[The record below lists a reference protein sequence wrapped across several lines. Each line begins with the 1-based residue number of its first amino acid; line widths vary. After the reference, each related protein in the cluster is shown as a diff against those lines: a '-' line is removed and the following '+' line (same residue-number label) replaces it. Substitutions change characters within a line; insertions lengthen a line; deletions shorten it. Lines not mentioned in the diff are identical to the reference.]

1 MSSVPVI
8 SAPPALAEG
17 LMQVLSALPG
27 LADLVGEVGELTT
40 IRACFVINVCSEAE
54 VDGAA
59 ASMGVAPERP
69 RPGQYRAVAVIGA
82 VTVTVAFCG
91 RAAGEVH
98 AVSA

>member
-8 SAPPALAEG
+8 SAPPTLAEG

-27 LADLVGEVGELTT
+27 LADLVGEVGERTT
-40 IRACFVINVCSEAE
+40 LRACFVVNVFSEAE

-59 ASMGVAPERP
+59 ALLGTTPERP
-69 RPGQYRAVAVIGA
+69 RPGQYRAVAVNGA
-82 VTVTVAFCG
+82 VTVTVAF
-91 RAAGEVH
+91 VH